1 MTAPQSSSLLAQL
14 AAQLAAQ
21 QAANK
26 GTAAASAEKKPA
38 PKLYVNVGIE
48 HPTLGFVSLPF
59 NLALDDMKHRDV
71 KGSDEW
77 KVRAEI
83 SNWLLDNLRGAITE
97 LPPGSEGAVMVDEL
111 KVQLFHRGEA
121 APADQATVESA
132 LAALPAF
139 TMRKATGPAT
149 S

>member
-1 MTAPQSSSLLAQL
+1 MAAPQSISLL
-14 AAQLAAQ
+14 AQLAAQ

-26 GTAAASAEKKPA
+26 GTATAGTEKKPA
-38 PKLYVNVGIE
+38 PKLYINVGIE
-48 HPTLGFVSLPF
+48 HPSLGFISLPF

-71 KGSDEW
+71 KGGEDW

-83 SNWLLDNLRGAITE
+83 SNWLLDNLRTSISE

-111 KVQLFHRGEA
+111 KVQLFHRGEV

-139 TMRKATGPAT
+139 TMRKAQQGPAT

>member
-1 MTAPQSSSLLAQL
+1 MAAPQSISLL
-14 AAQLAAQ
+14 AQLAAQ

-26 GTAAASAEKKPA
+26 GTAAAGTEKKPA

-48 HPTLGFVSLPF
+48 HPTLGFISLPF

-139 TMRKATGPAT
+139 TMRKAQQGPAT

>member
-1 MTAPQSSSLLAQL
+1 MTAPQSISLL
-14 AAQLAAQ
+14 AQLAAQ

-26 GTAAASAEKKPA
+26 GTAAAGTEKKPA

-59 NLALDDMKHRDV
+59 NLALDDMKHREV

-139 TMRKATGPAT
+139 TMRKATGSAT

>member
-1 MTAPQSSSLLAQL
+1 MAAPQSISLL
-14 AAQLAAQ
+14 AQLAAQ

-26 GTAAASAEKKPA
+26 GTAAAGTDKKPA

-83 SNWLLDNLRGAITE
+83 SNWLLDNLRGAIAE

-139 TMRKATGPAT
+139 TMRKAQQGPAT

>member
-1 MTAPQSSSLLAQL
+1 MTAPQSISLL
-14 AAQLAAQ
+14 AQLAAQ

-26 GTAAASAEKKPA
+26 GTAAAGTEKKPA

-139 TMRKATGPAT
+139 TMRKAQQGPAT

>member
-1 MTAPQSSSLLAQL
+1 MTAPQSISLLAQL
-14 AAQLAAQ
+14 AAQ
-21 QAANK
+21 QAATK
-26 GTAAASAEKKPA
+26 GTAAAGTEKKPA

-48 HPTLGFVSLPF
+48 HPTLGFISLPF

-139 TMRKATGPAT
+139 TMRKAQQGPAT

>member
-1 MTAPQSSSLLAQL
+1 MAAPQSISLL
-14 AAQLAAQ
+14 AQLAAQ

-26 GTAAASAEKKPA
+26 GTAAGTEKKPA

-83 SNWLLDNLRGAITE
+83 SNWLLDNLRGAIGE
-97 LPPGSEGAVMVDEL
+97 LAPGADGAVLVDEL
-111 KVQLFHRGEA
+111 KVQLFHRADA
-121 APADQATVESA
+121 APADQATVDSA
-132 LAALPAF
+132 LAALPTF
-139 TMRKATGPAT
+139 TMRKATTTP
-149 S
+149 

>member
-1 MTAPQSSSLLAQL
+1 MTAPQSISLL
-14 AAQLAAQ
+14 AQLAAQ

-26 GTAAASAEKKPA
+26 GTAAAGPEKKPA

-77 KVRAEI
+77 KVRAKI

-111 KVQLFHRGEA
+111 KVQLFHRGEQ

-139 TMRKATGPAT
+139 TMRKAQQGPAT

>member
-1 MTAPQSSSLLAQL
+1 MAAPQSISLL
-14 AAQLAAQ
+14 AQLAAQ

-26 GTAAASAEKKPA
+26 GTAAAGTEKKPA

-59 NLALDDMKHRDV
+59 NLSLDDMKHRDV

-83 SNWLLDNLRGAITE
+83 SNWLLDNLRGAISE

-139 TMRKATGPAT
+139 TMRKAQQGPAT

>member
-1 MTAPQSSSLLAQL
+1 MAAPQSISLL
-14 AAQLAAQ
+14 AQLAAQ

-26 GTAAASAEKKPA
+26 GTAAAGTEKKPA

-48 HPTLGFVSLPF
+48 HPTLGFISLPF

-71 KGSDEW
+71 KGGEDW
-77 KVRAEI
+77 KVRAEV

-111 KVQLFHRGEA
+111 RVQLFHRGEA

-139 TMRKATGPAT
+139 TMRKAQQGPAT

>member
-1 MTAPQSSSLLAQL
+1 MTAPQSISLLAQL
-14 AAQLAAQ
+14 AAQ
-21 QAANK
+21 QAVNK
-26 GTAAASAEKKPA
+26 GTAAAGTEMKPA

-48 HPTLGFVSLPF
+48 HPTLGFISLPF
-59 NLALDDMKHRDV
+59 NLVLDDMKFRDV

-83 SNWLLDNLRGAITE
+83 SNWLLENLRTSISE

-111 KVQLFHRGEA
+111 KVQLFHRGGV

-139 TMRKATGPAT
+139 TMRKAQQGPAT

>member
-1 MTAPQSSSLLAQL
+1 MAAPQSISLL
-14 AAQLAAQ
+14 AQLAAQ

-26 GTAAASAEKKPA
+26 GTAAAGTEKKPA

-59 NLALDDMKHRDV
+59 NLSLDDMKHREV
-71 KGSDEW
+71 KGGDEW

>member
-1 MTAPQSSSLLAQL
+1 MAAPQSISLL
-14 AAQLAAQ
+14 AQLAAQ

-26 GTAAASAEKKPA
+26 GTAAAGTEKKPA

-59 NLALDDMKHRDV
+59 NLSLDDMKHREV

-83 SNWLLDNLRGAITE
+83 SNWLLDNLRGAIIE

-139 TMRKATGPAT
+139 TMRKAQQGPAT

>member
-1 MTAPQSSSLLAQL
+1 MTAPTSISLLAQL
-14 AAQLAAQ
+14 AAQ
-21 QAANK
+21 QAATK
-26 GTAAASAEKKPA
+26 GTTAAGTEKKPA

-48 HPTLGFVSLPF
+48 HPTLGFISLPF

-139 TMRKATGPAT
+139 TMRKAQQGPAT

>member
-1 MTAPQSSSLLAQL
+1 MAAPQSISLL
-14 AAQLAAQ
+14 AQLAAQ

-26 GTAAASAEKKPA
+26 GTAAAGTEKKPA
-38 PKLYVNVGIE
+38 PKFYVNVGIE
-48 HPTLGFVSLPF
+48 HPTLGFISLPF
-59 NLALDDMKHRDV
+59 NLSLDDMKHRDV

-83 SNWLLDNLRGAITE
+83 SNWLLDNLRGAISE

-139 TMRKATGPAT
+139 TMRKAQQGPAT

>member
-1 MTAPQSSSLLAQL
+1 MSAPQSISLL
-14 AAQLAAQ
+14 AQLAAQ

-26 GTAAASAEKKPA
+26 GTAAAGTEKKPA

-83 SNWLLDNLRGAITE
+83 SNWLLDNLRGAITD
-97 LPPGSEGAVMVDEL
+97 LPPGTEGAVMVDEL
-111 KVQLFHRGEA
+111 KVQLFHRADA

-139 TMRKATGPAT
+139 TMRKATGPVT

>member
-1 MTAPQSSSLLAQL
+1 MAAPQSLSLL
-14 AAQLAAQ
+14 AQLAAQ

-26 GTAAASAEKKPA
+26 GTAAAGTEKKPA

-59 NLALDDMKHRDV
+59 NLALDDMKHREV

-139 TMRKATGPAT
+139 TMRKAQQGPAT

>member
-1 MTAPQSSSLLAQL
+1 MAASQSISLL
-14 AAQLAAQ
+14 AQLAAQ

-26 GTAAASAEKKPA
+26 GTAAAGTEKKPA

-59 NLALDDMKHRDV
+59 NLSLDDMKHREV
-71 KGSDEW
+71 KGGDEW

>member
-1 MTAPQSSSLLAQL
+1 MAAPQSISLL
-14 AAQLAAQ
+14 AQLAAQ

-26 GTAAASAEKKPA
+26 GTAAASTEKKPA

-139 TMRKATGPAT
+139 TMRKAQQGPAT

>member
-1 MTAPQSSSLLAQL
+1 MTAPQSISLL
-14 AAQLAAQ
+14 AQLAAQ

-26 GTAAASAEKKPA
+26 GTAAAGTEKKPA

-59 NLALDDMKHRDV
+59 NLALDDMKHREV

-139 TMRKATGPAT
+139 TMRKAQQGPAT

>member
-1 MTAPQSSSLLAQL
+1 MAAPQSISLL
-14 AAQLAAQ
+14 AQLAAQ

-26 GTAAASAEKKPA
+26 GTAAAGTDKKPA

-59 NLALDDMKHRDV
+59 NLALDDMKHREV

-139 TMRKATGPAT
+139 TMRKAQQGPAT

>member
-1 MTAPQSSSLLAQL
+1 MSAPQSISLL
-14 AAQLAAQ
+14 AQLAAQ

-26 GTAAASAEKKPA
+26 GTAAAGTEKKPA

-139 TMRKATGPAT
+139 TMRKATGSAT

>member
-1 MTAPQSSSLLAQL
+1 MAAPQSISLL
-14 AAQLAAQ
+14 AQLAAQ

-26 GTAAASAEKKPA
+26 GTAAAGTDKKPA

-111 KVQLFHRGEA
+111 KVQLFHRGETV
-121 APADQATVESA
+121 PADQATVESA

-139 TMRKATGPAT
+139 TMRKAQQGPAT